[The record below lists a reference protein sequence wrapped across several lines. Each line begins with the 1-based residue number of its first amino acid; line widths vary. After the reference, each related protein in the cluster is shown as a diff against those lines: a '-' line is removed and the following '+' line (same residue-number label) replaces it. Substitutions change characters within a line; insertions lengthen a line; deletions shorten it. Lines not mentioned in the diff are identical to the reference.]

1 MASFRPRFRRLQ
13 GASVLVLLLVYIGA
27 ITVVQYQT
35 SSGHLA
41 RWASFSLLAP
51 LAAAG
56 LLAFRQ
62 ALVIAVVTFGA
73 ALTVYGFHVPNLS
86 IGGRV
91 TVLVSVALAC
101 LLSLLVTRIRE
112 DRERRVARLT
122 VARERL
128 TLLSDAS
135 SRIGSTLDVRRT
147 ADELTEVAVP
157 RLADLVT
164 VDLYDS
170 VLRGEEPRTQRF
182 PGPVTLRRVAQR
194 SVLDGIPEVMLDIG
208 ESLEY
213 PSESPHGRAVA
224 ASGEYRARVLDAE
237 AVADWFARD
246 PERAERVREYGVHSG
261 VVVPLRARGAT
272 LGVAMFV
279 RHRRP
284 EDFDQADLLLAE
296 EIGARAAVC
305 LDNARRYTHE
315 RSTSLTLQR
324 SLLPRGRPD
333 LAAVE
338 VASRY
343 LPADSMA
350 GVGGDWFDVIPL
362 SGARVALVVGDVVG
376 HGLHASATMGRLRAT
391 VRTLADIDLPPDEL
405 LTHLDDVVIRM
416 RGENEQPD
424 DWPEEP
430 GGPGEPGGVVT
441 PETGA
446 TCLYAVYDPV
456 SRICALARAG
466 HPAPALVRPD
476 GAVEMID
483 LPAGPPLGLGG
494 LPFESV
500 EITLSEGSVLALYT
514 DGLLESYRQDL
525 DQGLA
530 ELSQLLA
537 RPAASLD
544 ATCDM
549 VLKSLVDEH
558 HTDDIALLLARTRAL
573 SPAQVSTW
581 EVPAEP
587 TAVGRAREL
596 AARQLTSWGLEDA
609 VFTTELVVSELV
621 TNAIRHA
628 GGPIQLRVIRER
640 GVICEVSDGSSTS
653 PHLRRARAYDENGRG
668 LFIVAHLAQRWGSR
682 QSSTGKT
689 IWAEVPEE
697 PDDFP
702 GVAGVPAL

>member
-1 MASFRPRFRRLQ
+1 MASLRSRFQRLRRFR
-13 GASVLVLLLVYIGA
+13 GVSVLTLLLLYVA
-27 ITVVQYQT
+27 VITVVQYET

-41 RWASFSLLAP
+41 RYASFSLLAP

-56 LLAFRQ
+56 LLSLWQA
-62 ALVIAVVTFGA
+62 ALVAVATLGA
-73 ALTVYGFHVPNLS
+73 AATVYGFHVPQLS
-86 IGGRV
+86 VGGRY
-91 TVLVSVALAC
+91 TVLTSVALAC
-101 LLSLLVTRIRE
+101 LLSLLVCHIRE

-122 VARERL
+122 IARERL
-128 TLLSDAS
+128 TLLSEAS
-135 SRIGSTLDVRRT
+135 NHIGSTLDVRRT
-147 ADELTEVAVP
+147 AAELTDVAVP
-157 RLADLVT
+157 RLADLAT
-164 VDLYDS
+164 VDLYGE
-170 VLRGEEPRTQRF
+170 VLRGEEPPAQQV
-182 PGPVTLRRVAQR
+182 PGPVTLHRVAQR
-194 SVLDGIPEVMLDIG
+194 SVLEGAPELMLEVGDT
-208 ESLEY
+208 LEY
-213 PSESPHGRAVA
+213 PPQSPHGLAVA

-237 AVADWFARD
+237 AVAEWFALD
-246 PERAERVREYGVHSG
+246 PERAARVREHGVHSG
-261 VVVPLRARGAT
+261 LMVPLRARGAT
-272 LGVAMFV
+272 MGVAIFG
-279 RHRRP
+279 RHRRA
-284 EDFDQADLLLAE
+284 EGFDQADLLLAE

-305 LDNARRYTHE
+305 LDNARRFTHE

-343 LPADSMA
+343 LPADSMI

-376 HGLHASATMGRLRAT
+376 HGLYASATMGRLRAT

-416 RGENEQPD
+416 RGES
-424 DWPEEP
+424 EEEDAQVP
-430 GGPGEPGGVVT
+430 GGAGEGRPM
-441 PETGA
+441 ETGA

-456 SRICALARAG
+456 SRVCSLARAG
-466 HPAPALVRPD
+466 HPSPALVLPD
-476 GAVEMID
+476 GTVQSIE

-500 EITLSEGSVLALYT
+500 EITLPEGSVLALYT
-514 DGLLESYRQDL
+514 DGLLESRRHDL
-525 DQGLA
+525 DQGVA
-530 ELSQLLA
+530 ELHQLLA
-537 RPAASLD
+537 HPAPTLE
-544 ATCDM
+544 ATCDT

-558 HTDDIALLLARTRAL
+558 HTDDIALLVARTRAL

-587 TAVGRAREL
+587 TAVARAREL
-596 AARQLTSWGLEDA
+596 ASRQLTSWGLQDA

-628 GGPIQLRVIRER
+628 GGPIQLRVIRQG

-653 PHLRRARAYDENGRG
+653 PHLRRARAYDESGRG
-668 LFIVAHLAQRWGSR
+668 LFIVAHLTQRWGSR

-689 IWAEVPEE
+689 IWAEVPDE
-697 PDDFP
+697 PGEFP
-702 GVAGVPAL
+702 GLAEVPAI